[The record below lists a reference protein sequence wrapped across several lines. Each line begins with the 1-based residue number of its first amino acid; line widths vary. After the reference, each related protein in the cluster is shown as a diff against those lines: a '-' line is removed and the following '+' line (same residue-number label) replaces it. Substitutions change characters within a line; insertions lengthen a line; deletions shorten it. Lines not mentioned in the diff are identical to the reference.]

1 MFNKASPRRPMR
13 LPDWERLLDTP
24 VCVRVGTMMAQRA
37 LVVVEEITWWLGE
50 VMMDGMGADGPAR

>member
-1 MFNKASPRRPMR
+1 MR

>member
-1 MFNKASPRRPMR
+1 
-13 LPDWERLLDTP
+13 
-24 VCVRVGTMMAQRA
+24 MMAQRA